1 MEVKPI
7 LSTQANISVVVEPPS
22 SEEHDISEAD
32 RRENEPN
39 AISTSDVF
47 VSLGERIVEGAEEPN
62 SERRNSACQRG
73 KRRLISPTNHFK
85 CSILVACYQ
94 NLI

>member
-1 MEVKPI
+1 VEVKPI
-7 LSTQANISVVVEPPS
+7 LSTQANISVIVEPPS
-22 SEEHDISEAD
+22 SEEHDSSEGH
-32 RRENEPN
+32 RENEPN

-73 KRRLISPTNHFK
+73 KRRFI
-85 CSILVACYQ
+85 C
-94 NLI
+94 